1 MIEGE
6 YVSSQ
11 KELINNGKGLG
22 GICKCIVCRLK
33 KVQELWGHTYSKKGE
48 ITHVAWSGVKGIN
61 NCWIRI
67 YLKDTLTFN

>member
-48 ITHVAWSGVKGIN
+48 ITHVA
-61 NCWIRI
+61 
-67 YLKDTLTFN
+67 